1 MKSSSTRSEIILTTA
16 LLILLSSVCPVVVID
31 GERSAVS
38 LSNVFKNVNE
48 TVGVQLPRRG
58 EDGIAM

>member
-38 LSNVFKNVNE
+38 LSNVFKNVN
-48 TVGVQLPRRG
+48 
-58 EDGIAM
+58 